1 MFVSYSSFSSILL
14 VVISGNDLLVTNDYA
29 IPMQA
34 PHMQNLAILE
44 HSDYSPRNQR
54 WHPVLSGV
62 FEMFTDFGGQG
73 DAYQDSRGCQ
83 AGTLEHFEILTLKVP
98 KIHIY

>member
-1 MFVSYSSFSSILL
+1 MHID
-14 VVISGNDLLVTNDYA
+14 IQEVTGWQPWAFWDFNPLSA
-29 IPMQA
+29 KQS
-34 PHMQNLAILE
+34 HILE
-44 HSDYSPRNQR
+44 QSDYSPRNQR

-83 AGTLEHFEILTLKVP
+83 AGTLEHFESLTL
-98 KIHIY
+98 